1 VKLLSSGTI
10 QTYDI
15 LKVKNVLVK
24 SVNYVTDTPSA
35 TLLSETDEAELS
47 EFV

>member
-1 VKLLSSGTI
+1 VKLL
-10 QTYDI
+10 YI

-24 SVNYVTDTPSA
+24 SVNYVTDTPPA
-35 TLLSETDEAELS
+35 MLLPETDEADLS